1 MTRYLYD
8 IAGTGANGQTW
19 RTTGTVEPVAD
30 SRTPVFTA
38 ALLLAQVQSFHQLT
52 NGKAEY
58 GQPGVGCNGPYT
70 IVTFL
75 VTREL

>member
-8 IAGTGANGQTW
+8 IAGTGANNQTW
-19 RTTGTVEPVAD
+19 RTTGTVEHD
-30 SRTPVFTA
+30 DFQK
-38 ALLLAQVQSFHQLT
+38 ALQRAQMVSFVQLT